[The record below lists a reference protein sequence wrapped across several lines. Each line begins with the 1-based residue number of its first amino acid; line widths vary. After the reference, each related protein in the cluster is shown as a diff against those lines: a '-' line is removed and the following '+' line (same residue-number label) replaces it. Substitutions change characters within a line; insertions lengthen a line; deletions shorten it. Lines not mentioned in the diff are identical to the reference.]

1 MANLIALTV
10 EKKDGTTQSPNRT
23 QLFNVAQMRDVF
35 DSNAKGIVVYHDNE
49 EHRDIVYT
57 VTELTE
63 DIRLAS
69 LAEPIASTPGEE
81 FILDADADTSIRATT
96 DDQIDIKIGG
106 SDDFQMT
113 ANTFTAIAGSEIK
126 TDTINETTAA
136 AGVTVD
142 GVLNKDGGIT
152 TTIPNNYASGTAITA
167 FATGGQASATALTKE
182 FNEITTCATLG
193 DSVKLPA
200 AEAGKLVVIKNN
212 GAAAA
217 DVFPATGDSINALAV
232 NLAVKIM
239 PGETISFR
247 AVDATVWEASFGLF
261 GDTVSERTA
270 AAGVTVDGVLLKD
283 GTITG
288 AATTTVN
295 AATFLALIAPDI
307 MAAGNFNMGGTV
319 SANDNDAQQ
328 TLTGPG
334 AIGITTFTTYLVTD
348 ANPNAMTLAAGTE
361 GLFKFIRMKTDA
373 GDAVVTVTNLEGGTT
388 LTFDAVGDSVLLF
401 YRDAKWNILSN
412 NGVALA

>member
-10 EKKDGTTQSPNRT
+10 EKKHGETQSPNRT
-23 QLFNVAQMRDVF
+23 QLFNIAQIRDVF
-35 DSNAKGIVVYHDNE
+35 DSNGKGTVVYHDNE
-49 EHRDIVYT
+49 ENRDIVYT

-63 DIRLAS
+63 AIRIAYLS
-69 LAEPIASTPGEE
+69 DPIASTAGQE
-81 FILDADADTSIRATT
+81 FILDEDGDTSIRATT

-106 SDDFQMT
+106 ADDFQMT
-113 ANTFTAIAGSEIK
+113 ANTFTALSGSSIQ
-126 TDTINETTAA
+126 TDTISETTAD
-136 AGVTVD
+136 AGVTID

-200 AEAGKLVVIKNN
+200 AEDGKLVVIKNN
-212 GAAAA
+212 GVAAA

-295 AATFLALIAPDI
+295 AATFLALIAPNI

-319 SANDNDAQQ
+319 SANDNDVQQ

-348 ANPNAMTLAAGTE
+348 ANQNAMTLAAGTE